1 MEKIK
6 DPNLKAMFKYRNH
19 PSSIYRK
26 DEVFKF
32 SWFRKDDIKKRKF
45 ETEYE

>member
-6 DPNLKAMFKYRNH
+6 DANLKAMFKYRNH

-32 SWFRKDDIKKRKF
+32 SGVRKDNIRRRKF
-45 ETEYE
+45 EIEYE